1 MTHSPGFAAPGQRV
15 RRGKNLA
22 LLTASSAM
30 DNAEANVTS
39 VLFPLMREAL
49 GLSTSALGTIV
60 AVGKAV
66 GVFAGVPW
74 VMLANRYSRR
84 TVLAICAGF
93 WGVWS
98 IAAGMSGSF
107 AQFVVLYGIAAAG
120 FAGAGPIA
128 LAILSDIYPD
138 SRRGRA
144 TGALYGGVALITGIS
159 GPVFGQLSGFA
170 DGWRYGFYLSG
181 GITLVLGVLILVSLD
196 DPVSRSRH
204 EVEEVPTLDRI
215 EDKARNL
222 RGALRELFA
231 IRTYRYLLVQRVFSG
246 QNIIMSF
253 ATTFMVTERG
263 LSTATAAAIVLPFA
277 LGYMAGTFTGGRIND
292 LWHRHRPRT
301 GRVAMLQVSQLA
313 FAAVAF
319 AAIQP
324 VWGNTAI
331 YVLLFTVLGFLQG
344 QVPVTNRPLI
354 MAVVPPH
361 LRGMAF
367 AVSVSTVEALAYA
380 GYALL
385 AGFLGDLIGLQ
396 ATLLLITVALTTA
409 NGVCS
414 AALYRPYAHDS
425 AVITARWPEP
435 PAGLSK
441 SAPVT
446 AAD

>member
-1 MTHSPGFAAPGQRV
+1 MTHSADSALPGHRA

-74 VMLANRYSRR
+74 MMLANRYSRR
-84 TVLAICAGF
+84 TVLSICAGF

-98 IAAGMSGSF
+98 IAAGMSASF
-107 AQFVVLYGIAAAG
+107 GQFVVLYGIAAAG

-138 SRRGRA
+138 SHRGRA

-181 GITLVLGVLILVSLD
+181 GITLVLGVLILVCLD
-196 DPVSRSRH
+196 DPVSRSRR
-204 EVEEVPTLDRI
+204 EVELPSLDRI

-222 RGALRELFA
+222 RGGLRELLA

-253 ATTFMVTERG
+253 ATTFMVTDRG

-277 LGYMAGTFTGGRIND
+277 LGYMAGTFAGGRVND

-301 GRVAMLQVSQLA
+301 GRVAMLQAGQLA

-319 AAIQP
+319 AAIGP
-324 VWGNTAI
+324 VWQHTAI

-354 MAVVPPH
+354 MAVVPPP
-361 LRGMAF
+361 LRGLAF

-396 ATLLLITVALTTA
+396 ATLLLITVALTTV

-425 AVITARWPEP
+425 AVIAARWPDPAVATRP
-435 PAGLSK
+435 PVVG
-441 SAPVT
+441 AP
-446 AAD
+446 D

>member
-1 MTHSPGFAAPGQRV
+1 MTHSSNAVLPGHRA

-74 VMLANRYSRR
+74 MMLANRYSRR

-98 IAAGMSGSF
+98 IAAGMSDSF
-107 AQFVVLYGIAAAG
+107 GQFVVLYGIAAAG

-138 SRRGRA
+138 SHRGRA

-159 GPVFGQLSGFA
+159 GPVFGQLSGSA

-181 GITLVLGVLILVSLD
+181 GITLVLGVLILLCLD
-196 DPVSRSRH
+196 DPVSRSHRAADL
-204 EVEEVPTLDRI
+204 PSLDRI
-215 EDKARNL
+215 EDKARSL
-222 RGALRELFA
+222 RSGLRELLG

-253 ATTFMVTERG
+253 ATTFMVTDRG

-277 LGYMAGTFTGGRIND
+277 LGYMAGTFTGGRVND

-301 GRVAMLQVSQLA
+301 GRVAMLQVVQLA

-319 AAIQP
+319 AAIGPAWQH
-324 VWGNTAI
+324 TAI

-354 MAVVPPH
+354 MAVVPPP
-361 LRGMAF
+361 LRGLAF

-385 AGFLGDLIGLQ
+385 AGFLGDLIGLH

-409 NGVCS
+409 NGICS

-425 AVITARWPEP
+425 AVIAARRPEAP
-435 PAGLSK
+435 PTPSK
-441 SAPVT
+441 LPVVG
-446 AAD
+446 AQD